1 MYHIVYGFVYTL
13 SLLPLRALY
22 CISDM
27 LYPIVR
33 FIIRYRREVVE
44 KNLIMAF
51 PDMTRKERKEI
62 ERKFYHCFCD
72 YFFET
77 IKLLSISEKKLA
89 KHLEYIGGELFDE
102 TFERGQNAALMFG
115 HYCNWE
121 WTATIG
127 MCSKRRNEVMFGAVY
142 HKLKSKIA
150 DRLFIKIRKAHGATP
165 VKKSRILRY
174 LMRIKQ
180 ENRRALF
187 GYISDQSPKWQ
198 NIHLWIKFLNNDT
211 PVFTGGERIMR
222 KFNDSVFYL
231 DMKRPK
237 RGKYVFTIQPMFINA
252 KETEEFEITREYF
265 RRLEVNIN
273 EHPEFYLWSH
283 NRWKRTKEEYDKRM
297 ANKN

>member
-1 MYHIVYGFVYTL
+1 
-13 SLLPLRALY
+13 
-22 CISDM
+22 
-27 LYPIVR
+27 
-33 FIIRYRREVVE
+33 
-44 KNLIMAF
+44 
-51 PDMTRKERKEI
+51 
-62 ERKFYHCFCD
+62 
-72 YFFET
+72 
-77 IKLLSISEKKLA
+77 
-89 KHLEYIGGELFDE
+89 
-102 TFERGQNAALMFG
+102 
-115 HYCNWE
+115 
-121 WTATIG
+121 
-127 MCSKRRNEVMFGAVY
+127 MFGAVY